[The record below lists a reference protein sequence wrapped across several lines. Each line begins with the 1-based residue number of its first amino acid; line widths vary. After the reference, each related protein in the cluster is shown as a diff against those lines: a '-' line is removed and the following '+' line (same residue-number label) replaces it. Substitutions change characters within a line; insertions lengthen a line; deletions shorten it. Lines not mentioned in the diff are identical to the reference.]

1 MSADVAPG
9 ASGLGAG
16 RRRREAADNF
26 RLMADSAPVMIW
38 VADPEGQ
45 AVYFNR
51 PWLEFSGRP
60 LASEVGLGWTDSL
73 HPDELDS
80 TLGAYRAAFAACEP
94 FELEHRMRRRE
105 GDYRW
110 LLVKGVPLSTD
121 GRLQGFVGSCLD
133 ITDRMAAEQAARKGE
148 HDFKTLAENI
158 PDVIARLDR
167 QLRCLYVNRAIEQV
181 FGIPAVQLIGRRGVE
196 VPLPSSLSIP
206 LANAVR
212 RAFATGAQQQF
223 DFTAIA
229 QSERRHFSGRVI
241 AEAAASGSVDA
252 VLVIVHDVTAR
263 AREDQKRTE
272 ALARE
277 RSAREDA
284 ESATLARD
292 HFLSIVS
299 HELRTPLNGIKTW
312 AHFLE
317 NQLQDGDATI
327 RRAIAGVMIGVDQQV
342 RLIDDLLDL
351 TRALSGTLAITRHP
365 VALQALL
372 ERVVDEVQP
381 QAAERA
387 LEIATAFELGEA
399 EVEGDEQRLRQVFA
413 SLLGNA
419 LKFSAAGGAI
429 RVSASVDEGTAC
441 VEVRD
446 DGAGIAPEFLPFVF
460 DPFRQADQ
468 RSSRRVQHG
477 MGLGLPLVQR
487 LVQLHGGHATCE
499 STGPGEGST
508 FRVYLPLRNEPGQ
521 HAGLIAAAAE
531 AEANLPSLAGVR
543 VLLIEDEREARE
555 SLTALLA
562 QAGAQVAAAESG
574 SEAMRILES
583 AAEADLPEV
592 IVCDIAMPGEDG
604 YATLRRIRAWEGRR
618 KGAAWRM
625 RPAVALSA
633 HAGHEDRLRAL
644 REGFQMHLTKPV
656 APTELM
662 LVISNAAR
670 TLRE

>member
-1 MSADVAPG
+1 MSAGAAPG
-9 ASGLGAG
+9 APGLGAG

-60 LASEVGLGWTDSL
+60 LALEMGLGWSEAL
-73 HPDELDS
+73 HPDEADS
-80 TLGAYRAAFAACEP
+80 TLAAYSAAFTAREP
-94 FELEHRMRRRE
+94 FELEHRLRRHD

-110 LLVKGVPLSTD
+110 VLVKGVPLSTD
-121 GRLQGFVGSCLD
+121 ERLQGFVGSCLD

-158 PDVIARLDR
+158 PDIIARLDR

-181 FGIPAVQLIGRRGVE
+181 FGIPPVQLIGRRGVE

-223 DFTAIA
+223 DFTAVA

-263 AREDQKRTE
+263 TREDEKRTA

-312 AHFLE
+312 AHFLD
-317 NQLQDGDATI
+317 NQLQDADATI

-351 TRALSGTLAITRHP
+351 TRALSGTLEITRHP
-365 VALQALL
+365 IALQGLL
-372 ERVVDEVQP
+372 ARVVDEVQP
-381 QAAERA
+381 QAAERG
-387 LEIATAFELGEA
+387 LEIATAFGLGDA
-399 EVEGDEQRLRQVFA
+399 EVEGDEERLRQVFA
-413 SLLGNA
+413 GLLGNA
-419 LKFSAAGGAI
+419 LKFSPAGGVV
-429 RVSASVDEGTAC
+429 RVSATVEEGMAC
-441 VEVRD
+441 VQVSD

-499 STGPGEGST
+499 SAGPGEGSS
-508 FRVYLPLRNEPGQ
+508 FRVYLPVRAGSGQ
-521 HAGLIAAAAE
+521 TAGAIAAAADPQPS
-531 AEANLPSLAGVR
+531 LPSLAGVR

-562 QAGAQVAAAESG
+562 QA
-574 SEAMRILES
+574 
-583 AAEADLPEV
+583 
-592 IVCDIAMPGEDG
+592 
-604 YATLRRIRAWEGRR
+604 
-618 KGAAWRM
+618 
-625 RPAVALSA
+625 
-633 HAGHEDRLRAL
+633 
-644 REGFQMHLTKPV
+644 
-656 APTELM
+656 
-662 LVISNAAR
+662 
-670 TLRE
+670 

>member
-9 ASGLGAG
+9 SSRLGAG
-16 RRRREAADNF
+16 RRGREAADSF
-26 RLMADSAPVMIW
+26 RLMADSAAVMIW

-45 AVYFNR
+45 GVYFNR
-51 PWLEFSGRP
+51 PWLDFSGRP
-60 LASEVGLGWTDSL
+60 LASELGLGWAESL
-73 HPDELDS
+73 HPEERES
-80 TLGAYRAAFAACEP
+80 TLAAYRAAFAAREP
-94 FELEHRMRRRE
+94 FELEHRLRRHDGE
-105 GDYRW
+105 HRW
-110 LLVKGVPLSTD
+110 LLVRGVPLSTEE
-121 GRLQGFVGSCLD
+121 RLQGFVGSCLD
-133 ITDRMAAEQAARKGE
+133 ITDRMAAEQAARKRE

-167 QLRCLYVNRAIEQV
+167 QLRCLYVNRAIEQT
-181 FGIPAVQLIGRRGVE
+181 FGIPAAQLIGRRGVE

-212 RAFATGAQQQF
+212 RAFATGAQQEF
-223 DFTAIA
+223 EFTAMA
-229 QSERRHFSGRVI
+229 NAERRHFSGRVV
-241 AEAAASGSVDA
+241 AEAAAGGSVDA

-263 AREDQKRTE
+263 AREDERRAE

-277 RSAREDA
+277 RSARENA

-312 AHFLE
+312 AHYLE
-317 NQLQDGDATI
+317 NQLPDADPAI

-351 TRALSGTLAITRHP
+351 TRALGGTLAIAKHP
-365 VALQALL
+365 VALLPLLASVVEDARSRAVERGLRLEASFALG
-372 ERVVDEVQP
+372 D
-381 QAAERA
+381 
-387 LEIATAFELGEA
+387 A
-399 EVEGDEQRLRQVFA
+399 EVAGDDERLRQVFA

-419 LKFSAAGGAI
+419 LKFTQAGGAI
-429 RVSASVDEGTAC
+429 HVAATVDDDMAC

-446 DGAGIAPEFLPFVF
+446 DGPGIAAEFLPFVF

-468 RSSRRVQHG
+468 RSSRRLQHG

-487 LVQLHGGHATCE
+487 LAQLHGGHATCE
-499 STGPGEGST
+499 SAGAGKGST
-508 FRVYLPLRNEPGQ
+508 FRVYLPLRAETSGDALSAASAATAEQ
-521 HAGLIAAAAE
+521 H
-531 AEANLPSLAGVR
+531 LPSLAGVR
-543 VLLIEDEREARE
+543 VLLIDDQREARE
-555 SLTALLA
+555 SLAALLA
-562 QAGAQVAAAESG
+562 QAGALVSAAESG
-574 SEAMRILES
+574 SEAMRLLES
-583 AAEADLPEV
+583 GAEAELPEV

-618 KGAAWRM
+618 KGTARRI
-625 RPAVALSA
+625 RPAVAVSA
-633 HAGHEDRLRAL
+633 HGGHEDRLRAL

-656 APTELM
+656 APAELM

-670 TLRE
+670 ALRA